1 MRLVEKLKAKIK
13 ERALDAGIGALIVG
27 GIASLFGV
35 DIAPT
40 EVDTLVTAAATLIV
54 VFERWRATRT

>member
-1 MRLVEKLKAKIK
+1 MKFLARIKAKLK
-13 ERALDAGIGALIVG
+13 ERALDVGVGALIVG

-40 EVDTLVTAAATLIV
+40 EVDVFVTAGAVLVT
-54 VFERWRATRT
+54 VFERWRTTRN